1 MPACAGKYTFLR
13 STKLVSVRSLQNRA
27 AALSYRHSLSK
38 CPFFKKDRLISL
50 SHNPVLADRFSG
62 PPLFLSIY
70 VYPCAKSSFFIRF
83 FFGRV
88 YSIPAEVGRKSHKF
102 AKIYVIFTLSVD
114 RWEMRIIMNATEQSM
129 IEARKSSV
137 APFFNAAGTA
147 GGERAFRRR
156 VSVFPDGY
164 AWAGARTSAGL
175 SLLQKSGELSDIRP
189 LFEVSCHE
197 QYLLCS

>member
-1 MPACAGKYTFLR
+1 MINSDQFYTCF
-13 STKLVSVRSLQNRA
+13 SVKSENFSHLKHLQ
-27 AALSYRHSLSK
+27 LD
-38 CPFFKKDRLISL
+38 FF
-50 SHNPVLADRFSG
+50 PSG
-62 PPLFLSIY
+62 
-70 VYPCAKSSFFIRF
+70 A
-83 FFGRV
+83 
-88 YSIPAEVGRKSHKF
+88 
-102 AKIYVIFTLSVD
+102 
-114 RWEMRIIMNATEQSM
+114 IMSATEQSM
-129 IEARKSSV
+129 IEARNSSV

-147 GGERAFRRR
+147 GGERVFRRR